1 MSEEKRKGDVQLHVP
16 NKKQLI
22 FVRSICRQMSFA
34 KNQDIDSL
42 QNRNIVKI

>member
-1 MSEEKRKGDVQLHVP
+1 MSGKKRKGDVQLHVP